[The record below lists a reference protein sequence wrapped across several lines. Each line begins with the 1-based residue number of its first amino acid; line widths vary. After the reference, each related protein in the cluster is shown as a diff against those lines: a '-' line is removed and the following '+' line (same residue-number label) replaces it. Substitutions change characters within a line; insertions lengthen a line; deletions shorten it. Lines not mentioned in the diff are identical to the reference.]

1 MFFLLTLYLQQVLAY
16 SPLKAGLAYVPFGIG
31 LVAGIGV
38 STQILGRFGAR
49 AIISGSYVLVAA
61 GMFLLGGITVHG
73 SYVGELL
80 PSILMISVGM
90 GAAFP
95 ATQIAALHEVSEEDA
110 GLGSGVQ
117 NTVMQVGGSLG
128 LAVLVTVA
136 VRHAGSAL
144 AAGRAPALAATRGY
158 ALAFQIAAGALLAAA
173 ALAYG
178 LVPGRKAIRERALS
192 AAALEDE
199 VFGEP
204 IEEAV

>member
-1 MFFLLTLYLQQVLAY
+1 
-16 SPLKAGLAYVPFGIG
+16 
-31 LVAGIGV
+31 
-38 STQILGRFGAR
+38 
-49 AIISGSYVLVAA
+49 
-61 GMFLLGGITVHG
+61 
-73 SYVGELL
+73 
-80 PSILMISVGM
+80 MISVGM

-144 AAGRAPALAATRGY
+144 AAGSAPALAATRGY

-173 ALAYG
+173 ALAYA

-204 IEEAV
+204 VEEAV